1 MMENEDKQWGRL
13 RKINI
18 IVRIAVVLLAIVVA
32 IWLKMSR

>member
-1 MMENEDKQWGRL
+1 MENEDKQWGRL

-18 IVRIAVVLLAIVVA
+18 IIRIAVVLLAIIAA